1 MSAVLGVGGAPT
13 LSGSRSV
20 PKWLQ
25 GRRLTKPMFYVVLSM
40 LALYSL
46 APLVIVV
53 FTALKSEIGLAQN
66 PIGPPVH
73 FQWDNFVQAWQQGN
87 IGVGMENSVILT
99 FGTMVGVCIIAGS
112 AAYAMA
118 RLDLPGAN
126 GVMVYLIF
134 TSALPIQLF
143 LVPLFFLWTHLHLYN
158 TLIGVIIIYCA
169 IFSPFAT
176 LLLRSFMLSIPRDY
190 EEAARVDGAS
200 EVRVLARVTLRL
212 VAPGFLT
219 VALISGLSAWN
230 NFIIAITFLQSPGVQ
245 PVSAALYAFQQGF
258 SANYTLIA
266 AAGILMLLP
275 MLVLFLLLQ
284 RHFVAGIASGG
295 LGGA

>member
-1 MSAVLGVGGAPT
+1 MFYLV
-13 LSGSRSV
+13 LSG
-20 PKWLQ
+20 
-25 GRRLTKPMFYVVLSM
+25 

-46 APLVIVV
+46 APLAIVV
-53 FTALKSEIGLAQN
+53 FTSLKSEIGLAQD

-73 FQWDNFVQAWQQGN
+73 PQWDNFVQAWQQGS
-87 IGVGMENSVILT
+87 IGVGMENSAILT
-99 FGTMVGVCIIAGS
+99 LGTIVGVCVIAGC

-118 RLDLPGAN
+118 RLDLPGTNA
-126 GVMVYLIF
+126 VIVYLIF

-143 LVPLFFLWTHLHLYN
+143 LVPLFFLWSKLHLYN
-158 TLIGVIIIYCA
+158 TLFGVIIIYWA

-176 LLLRSFMLSIPRDY
+176 LLLRSFMMSIPRDY
-190 EEAARVDGAS
+190 EEAARVDGAG
-200 EVRVLARVTLRL
+200 EIKVMWKVTLRL
-212 VAPGFLT
+212 VSPGLLT

-230 NFIIAITFLQSPGVQ
+230 NFLIAITFLQSPSVQ

-258 SANYTLIA
+258 SSNYTLIA

-275 MLVLFLLLQ
+275 MMLLFLALQ

>member
-1 MSAVLGVGGAPT
+1 MSAVLGSAPGT
-13 LSGSRSV
+13 RSYQAGV
-20 PKWLQ
+20 PSFLR
-25 GRRLTKPMFYVVLSM
+25 GRRLTRPFFY
-40 LALYSL
+40 LALTALAVYSL

-73 FQWDNFVQAWQQGN
+73 PQWGNFVQAWNQGS
-87 IGVGMENSVILT
+87 IGVGMENSAILT
-99 FGTMVGVCIIAGS
+99 LGTIAGVCVIAGC

-118 RLDLPGAN
+118 RLDLPGSNA
-126 GVMVYLIF
+126 VIAYLIF
-134 TSALPIQLF
+134 TAALPLQLF
-143 LVPLFFLWTHLHLYN
+143 LVPLFFLWTRLDLYN
-158 TLIGVIIIYCA
+158 TLIGVIIIYWA

-176 LLLRSFMLSIPRDY
+176 LLLRSFMLSIPRDF

-200 EVRVLARVTLRL
+200 ELRVLWKVTLRL

-219 VALISGLSAWN
+219 VALISGLAAWN

-258 SANYTLIA
+258 SSNYTLIA
-266 AAGILMLLP
+266 AAGMLMLLP
-275 MLVLFLLLQ
+275 MILLFIALQ
-284 RHFVAGIASGG
+284 RHFVAGIAAGG

>member
-1 MSAVLGVGGAPT
+1 MSAMLGAVP
-13 LSGSRSV
+13 GSRSAAV
-20 PKWLQ
+20 AAPKWLR
-25 GRRLTKPMFYVVLSM
+25 GRRLTRPVFYLVLTA
-40 LALYSL
+40 LAVYSL

-53 FTALKSEIGLAQN
+53 FTSLKSEIGLAQN
-66 PIGPPVH
+66 PIGPPLH
-73 FQWDNFVQAWQQGN
+73 PQWDNFVQAWQQGA
-87 IGVGMENSVILT
+87 IGVGMENSAILT
-99 FGTMVGVCIIAGS
+99 VGTMAGVCVIAGC

-126 GVMVYLIF
+126 SVIVYLIF
-134 TSALPIQLF
+134 TSALPLQLF
-143 LVPLFFLWTHLHLYN
+143 LVPLFFLWTRLHLYN
-158 TLIGVIIIYCA
+158 TLFGVIIIYWA

-176 LLLRSFMLSIPRDY
+176 LLLRSFMLSIPRDF

-200 EVRVLARVTLRL
+200 ELRVLRKVTLRL

-219 VALISGLSAWN
+219 VALISGLAAWN
-230 NFIIAITFLQSPGVQ
+230 NFLIAITFLQSPGVQ

-258 SANYTLIA
+258 SSNYTLIA

-275 MLVLFLLLQ
+275 MMILFLLLQ

-295 LGGA
+295 LGGS

>member
-1 MSAVLGVGGAPT
+1 MSAILGAVP
-13 LSGSRSV
+13 GSRSAAAGV
-20 PKWLQ
+20 PKWLR
-25 GRRLTKPMFYVVLSM
+25 GRRLTKPMFYLVLSI

-53 FTALKSEIGLAQN
+53 FTSLKSEIGLAQN

-73 FQWDNFVQAWQQGN
+73 PQWDNFVQAWQQGS
-87 IGVGMENSVILT
+87 IGVGMENSAILT
-99 FGTMVGVCIIAGS
+99 LGTIAGVCVIAGS

-126 GVMVYLIF
+126 SVIIYLIF

-143 LVPLFFLWTHLHLYN
+143 LVPLFFLWTRLHLYN
-158 TLIGVIIIYCA
+158 TLFGVTVIYWA

-176 LLLRSFMLSIPRDY
+176 LLLRSFMLSIPRDF
-190 EEAARVDGAS
+190 EEAARVDGAR
-200 EVRVLARVTLRL
+200 ELTVLWRVTLRL

-219 VALISGLSAWN
+219 VALISGLAAWN
-230 NFIIAITFLQSPGVQ
+230 NFLIAITFLQSPNVQ

-258 SANYTLIA
+258 SSNYTLIA
-266 AAGILMLLP
+266 AAGLLMLLP
-275 MLVLFLLLQ
+275 MMILFLLLQ

>member
-1 MSAVLGVGGAPT
+1 MSAILGTVP
-13 LSGSRSV
+13 GSRSAAAEV
-20 PKWLQ
+20 PKWLR
-25 GRRLTKPMFYVVLSM
+25 GRRLTRPLFYVILTA
-40 LALYSL
+40 LAVYSL

-53 FTALKSEIGLAQN
+53 FTSLKSEIGLAQN

-73 FQWDNFVQAWQQGN
+73 PQWGNFVQAWQQGA
-87 IGVGMENSVILT
+87 IGVGMENSAILT
-99 FGTMVGVCIIAGS
+99 LGTILGVCVIAGC

-126 GVMVYLIF
+126 SVIVYLIF
-134 TSALPIQLF
+134 TSALPLQLF
-143 LVPLFFLWTHLHLYN
+143 LVPLFFLWTRLHLYN
-158 TLIGVIIIYCA
+158 TLFGVIIIYWA

-176 LLLRSFMLSIPRDY
+176 LLLRSFMLSIPRDF

-200 EVRVLARVTLRL
+200 EVRVLWRVTLRL

-219 VALISGLSAWN
+219 VALISGLAAWN
-230 NFIIAITFLQSPGVQ
+230 NFLIAITFLQSPGVQ

-258 SANYTLIA
+258 SSNYTLIA

-275 MLVLFLLLQ
+275 MMILFVLLQ

-295 LGGA
+295 LGGS

>member
-1 MSAVLGVGGAPT
+1 MSAVLGAAP
-13 LSGSRSV
+13 GSRSATTV
-20 PKWLQ
+20 MPKWLQ
-25 GRRLTKPMFYVVLSM
+25 GHRLTRPMFYLVLSG

-46 APLVIVV
+46 APLAIVV
-53 FTALKSEIGLAQN
+53 FTSLKSEIGLAQN

-73 FQWDNFVQAWQQGN
+73 PQWDNFVQAWQQGS
-87 IGVGMENSVILT
+87 IGVGMENSAILT
-99 FGTMVGVCIIAGS
+99 LGTIAGVCVIAGC

-118 RLDLPGAN
+118 RLDLPGTNA
-126 GVMVYLIF
+126 VIVYLIF

-143 LVPLFFLWTHLHLYN
+143 LVPLFFLWSKLHLYN
-158 TLIGVIIIYCA
+158 TLFGVIIIYWA

-176 LLLRSFMLSIPRDY
+176 LLLRSFMMSIPRDY

-200 EVRVLARVTLRL
+200 EIKVMWKVTLRL
-212 VAPGFLT
+212 VSPGLLT

-230 NFIIAITFLQSPGVQ
+230 NFLIAITFLQSPSVQ

-258 SANYTLIA
+258 SSNYTLIA

-275 MLVLFLLLQ
+275 MMLLFLALQ